1 MSDQPKP
8 ESDALLGDLESIR
21 DLFDTKQQADEP
33 VPVLDDVVEPTD
45 DELPDL
51 TIPDV
56 AAGINSDL
64 FDALLGDEWRDTAQ
78 KVLDSARD
86 AINDNADRWEP
97 TDTDDLNMALK
108 VRIDETVQGW
118 MRGIV
123 IQNIATLHEELSQML
138 GNELPSMIDTII
150 AGRNATQPSNEHD
163 G

>member
-78 KVLDSARD
+78 KVWIAR
-86 AINDNADRWEP
+86 E
-97 TDTDDLNMALK
+97 M
-108 VRIDETVQGW
+108 
-118 MRGIV
+118 
-123 IQNIATLHEELSQML
+123 
-138 GNELPSMIDTII
+138 PSTTTRI
-150 AGRNATQPSNEHD
+150 AGSRRTPTISTWP
-163 G
+163 